1 MQEKQ
6 KVTLYLP
13 PTLHRQ
19 LKVKAAIETDSMSSL
34 VEKAIAFYLQHPEA
48 VEETE
53 ANYGKTHQIHICPE
67 CDAAMV
73 MRDGQMISV
82 KNQPGIVDEEF
93 PLMGESKSV
102 NNTGTE
108 GQEELIPC

>member
-34 VEKAIAFYLQHPEA
+34 VEKAIAFYLQNPEV

-53 ANYGKTHQIHICPE
+53 ANYGKTHQVHICQN
-67 CDAAMV
+67 V
-73 MRDGQMISV
+73 MRRW
-82 KNQPGIVDEEF
+82 
-93 PLMGESKSV
+93 
-102 NNTGTE
+102 
-108 GQEELIPC
+108 

>member
-48 VEETE
+48 VEETA
-53 ANYGKTHQIHICPE
+53 ANYGKTHQVHVCPE

-73 MRDGQMISV
+73 KRDGQMISL

-93 PLMGESKSV
+93 PLMSESPSV
-102 NNTGTE
+102 NTDVE
-108 GQEELIPC
+108 GQEALIPC

>member
-34 VEKAIAFYLQHPEA
+34 VEKAIAFYLQNPEA

-53 ANYGKTHQIHICPE
+53 SNYGKTHQVHVCPE

-73 MRDGQMISV
+73 MRDGQMISL

-93 PLMGESKSV
+93 PLMGESHSV
-102 NNTGTE
+102 NTDTE
-108 GQEELIPC
+108 DQEELIPC